1 MRDANFVCRATEQAG
16 LSEFDD
22 RLRLKRLVQS
32 SFFINYYE
40 NKIKITL
47 ADGKTNTVFAYDLF
61 IPRTVMPRL
70 ASCMEC
76 AE

>member
-1 MRDANFVCRATEQAG
+1 MRDANLVCGMTTQTG

-32 SFFINYYE
+32 SFFIKYYE
-40 NKIKITL
+40 NKTKLVL
-47 ADGKTNTVFAYDLF
+47 ADNKTNTVFAYDLF
-61 IPRTVMPRL
+61 IPRIVMPRL